1 MPKVLAP
8 KRPPREQV
16 TAGIFAAAIG
26 LFARRGYEATT
37 MQDVAAKVGM
47 TAPALY
53 YYFESKQRLLFDVI
67 ELNLERF
74 AGMLDVL
81 LPLGIDSPEDELR
94 AFVRTHLAFQLEDV
108 DRARIY
114 NAMFLGTGALLEALT
129 PGQRSK
135 ILKFQGKVR
144 NRLRAILERGVARKK
159 FSIRDLTVTAM
170 AILAL
175 GEFAVAWFAPHG
187 RLKMTDVGEQYAELA
202 VRMVTPPARLK
213 STPVVHIH
221 NDRTVFPKG
230 ELR

>member
-1 MPKVLAP
+1 MPKALAL

-47 TAPALY
+47 TGPALY
-53 YYFESKQRLLFDVI
+53 YYFESKQRLLFEVI

-81 LPLGIDSPEDELR
+81 LPPGTGSPAEELR
-94 AFVRTHLAFQLEDV
+94 GFVRTHLDFQLEDV

-129 PGQRSK
+129 PRQRAE

-144 NRLRAILERGVARKK
+144 SRLRARR
-159 FSIRDLTVTAM
+159 F
-170 AILAL
+170 
-175 GEFAVAWFAPHG
+175 
-187 RLKMTDVGEQYAELA
+187 ELA
-202 VRMVTPPARLK
+202 IGTHAV
-213 STPVVHIH
+213 S
-221 NDRTVFPKG
+221 
-230 ELR
+230 ELRASLPETVAGRRRSTQA

>member
-16 TAGIFAAAIG
+16 TAGIFGAAIR

-37 MQDVAAKVGM
+37 MQDVAAKVDM

-53 YYFESKQRLLFDVI
+53 YYFESKQRLLFEVI

-81 LPLGIDSPEDELR
+81 LPPGTGSPAEELR
-94 AFVRTHLAFQLEDV
+94 GFVRTHLEFQLEDV

-129 PGQRSK
+129 PGQRAE
-135 ILKFQGKVR
+135 ILTFQGKVR
-144 NRLRAILERGVARKK
+144 DRLKAVLERGVARKE
-159 FSIRDLTVTAM
+159 FLIADLTVAAM
-170 AILAL
+170 GILAL
-175 GEFAVAWFAPHG
+175 GEFAVAWFAPGG
-187 RLKMTDVGEQYAELA
+187 RLDVAEVAEQYAELA
-202 VRMVTPPARLK
+202 VRMVTPPAGRRR
-213 STPVVHIH
+213 S
-221 NDRTVFPKG
+221 
-230 ELR
+230 

>member
-53 YYFESKQRLLFDVI
+53 YYFESKQRLLFEVI

-74 AGMLDVL
+74 AGMLL
-81 LPLGIDSPEDELR
+81 LPAGSGSPAEELR
-94 AFVRTHLAFQLEDV
+94 GFVRTHLEFQLEDV

-114 NAMFLGTGALLEALT
+114 NAMFLGTGALLQALT
-129 PGQRSK
+129 PGQRSE

-144 NRLRAILERGVARKK
+144 DRLKAVLSRGVARKE
-159 FSIRDLTVTAM
+159 FAIADLTVTAM
-170 AILAL
+170 GIMAL
-175 GEFAVAWFAPHG
+175 GEFAVAWFAPGG
-187 RLKMTDVGEQYAELA
+187 RLEVAEVAEQYAELA
-202 VRMVTPPARLK
+202 VRMATPPAGRRH
-213 STPVVHIH
+213 S
-221 NDRTVFPKG
+221 
-230 ELR
+230 